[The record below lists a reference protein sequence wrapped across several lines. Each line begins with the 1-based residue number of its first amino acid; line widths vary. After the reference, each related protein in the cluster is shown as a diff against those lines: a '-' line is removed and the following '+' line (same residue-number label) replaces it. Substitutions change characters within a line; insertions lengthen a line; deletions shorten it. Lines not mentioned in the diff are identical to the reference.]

1 MGSGCL
7 VSQWPARRWEGNLRL
22 IDPQREAGGFRQ
34 DANLISAYRC
44 SLRMP
49 WKVWSTQAQ
58 DSDNRGRDHGNSL
71 VFSADRPDILRIR
84 GSFAAG

>member
-1 MGSGCL
+1 MSGIPVASQEMGRE
-7 VSQWPARRWEGNLRL
+7 SQVDRPTEGGRRC
-22 IDPQREAGGFRQ
+22 GFRQ

-49 WKVWSTQAQ
+49 WKVWNTQAQ

-71 VFSADRPDILRIR
+71 VFSADRPDILKIR
-84 GSFAAG
+84 GGFGAG